1 MVDRAERRARAVR
14 SGIDRCAGDRSFQRA
29 RTFGPRRDRAGVYG
43 PPGPWSRGGDVSDC
57 LWPGQHDRANAPARR
72 HRRVIGRVSGRQ
84 LQSDTGSLSGQVTRD
99 GVPVYGAHVV
109 AFSPRTGTL
118 VGNFTLN
125 TRGQFSIGGLAPG
138 AYIVRVEPI
147 DDADVASFL
156 ADEPSVDVD
165 LRATI
170 HDRVIVVPRG
180 GDSGNTVIE
189 VSSK

>member
-1 MVDRAERRARAVR
+1 
-14 SGIDRCAGDRSFQRA
+14 
-29 RTFGPRRDRAGVYG
+29 
-43 PPGPWSRGGDVSDC
+43 
-57 LWPGQHDRANAPARR
+57 
-72 HRRVIGRVSGRQ
+72 
-84 LQSDTGSLSGQVTRD
+84 
-99 GVPVYGAHVV
+99 
-109 AFSPRTGTL
+109 
-118 VGNFTLN
+118 LN